1 MNTKAR
7 RTARLLRQISGTSN
21 PINTEPLNSHTLR
34 TPTRI
39 TTLGIVLPSGPRT
52 AAHTPRFATCETN
65 QHLTVRSL
73 SVPIT
78 RVRFKVRSA
87 KVRWQITMAARRED
101 SKRESRVYQQIGT
114 HLCSLISLC
123 SSLVQPFS
131 VTERECLEQ
140 VRRPRNQ
147 IEDWGTTK
155 HNFVHERPPF
165 FPLPHLPDRSA
176 ISQSC

>member
-52 AAHTPRFATCETN
+52 AAHTPRFATCETY

-78 RVRFKVRSA
+78 IVRFVDCSA
-87 KVRWQITMAARRED
+87 KGAVANNNGSAQGRQQARIEGLPADRHTLMFTDITLFF
-101 SKRESRVYQQIGT
+101 SR
-114 HLCSLISLC
+114 
-123 SSLVQPFS
+123 P

-165 FPLPHLPDRSA
+165 FPLTHLPDRSA